1 MSTHHTEF
9 AGEGAVRQEGP
20 LRITNCKR
28 CGIEIV
34 WATSSKSGKKY
45 PVNVEQGYLDQRY
58 YNKRNAHDCSEAD
71 IMRQGDR
78 MAWEI
83 EQAMEQERK
92 GVVCKWADVEIV
104 RGRKFPIGTRGT
116 VRAMMSQPDAYG
128 TIKAKVAIDNAAGE
142 TEFIWVD
149 VRNLET
155 LAGPYF
161 NS

>member
-1 MSTHHTEF
+1 MSTYHTEF

-20 LRITNCKR
+20 LPITNCKR

-34 WATSSKSGKKY
+34 WATSSKSDKKY
-45 PVNVEQGYLDQRY
+45 PVNVETGYLDQRY

-92 GVVCKWADVEIV
+92 GIVCKWADVEIV

-128 TIKAKVAIDNAAGE
+128 AIKAKVAIDNAAGE